1 MFIEALFLCVKAWK
15 EPRYPAVGEWINKLW
30 YTQTTEQYSALK
42 RNELSSHEK
51 IWCVLVT
58 QSYLTLCDP
67 IYCSLQCSSLQAR
80 ILEWV
85 AIRFSRGSSR
95 PRDRTQIS
103 CIAGRF
109 FTTAPPGKPWVPSL
123 VPNTSLSLFEYSL
136 SLLCMRAKSLPA

>member
-1 MFIEALFLCVKAWK
+1 M
-15 EPRYPAVGEWINKLW
+15 W

-85 AIRFSRGSSR
+85 AIRFSRGSSW
-95 PRDRTQIS
+95 PKDQTLVS
-103 CIAGRF
+103 CITNRF
-109 FTTAPPGKPWVPSL
+109 FTIWATRKAPKKIWREHKSILLSERSQSEKAIYTERFHMYDILDKEKPW
-123 VPNTSLSLFEYSL
+123 
-136 SLLCMRAKSLPA
+136 RQ